1 MGLLLPFEV
10 SGHFS
15 LDCWVCGLAPL
26 NNLLVVLALPKARDE
41 DGRRQRPQLMV
52 FDPEQ
57 QVHIAHDVDVETCNS
72 VLSSILYLRICCQYE
87 AMRSMGPKS
96 TP

>member
-1 MGLLLPFEV
+1 MCVVKKRGRGGDGLPEFCVEVTRRSLITFLKSAVSSMQLPQV

-26 NNLLVVLALPKARDE
+26 SNLLVVLALPKARDE

-57 QVHIAHDVDVETCNS
+57 QVPFLA
-72 VLSSILYLRICCQYE
+72 
-87 AMRSMGPKS
+87 G
-96 TP
+96 